1 MRAGG
6 GCDKYS
12 STYVLLDSMTEPVNK
27 TDIKPT
33 NRRKVHEFYFILLPE
48 YGRLLRKNEG
58 LKKLLEPRNIYTF

>member
-1 MRAGG
+1 
-6 GCDKYS
+6 
-12 STYVLLDSMTEPVNK
+12 MTEPVNK